1 MPGKLHRLIYVHAGD
16 PGPIGAAIEAGG
28 RLLHFG
34 TEGSGLFGL
43 TIDEKGQPSVAN
55 SRALAVRI
63 DVRTVDELPDDVR
76 SIVGNQV
83 PCVLGQSGTDFAVVV
98 APASLGRSSANLSDL
113 RGKVR
118 YGLARIGW
126 TID

>member
-1 MPGKLHRLIYVHAGD
+1 MPGKLHRLTYVHAGD

-43 TIDEKGQPSVAN
+43 SVDEKGQPSIAN
-55 SRALAVRI
+55 ARALAVRI
-63 DVRTVDELPDDVR
+63 DVKGLDELPADVR
-76 SIVGNQV
+76 AVVGDQV
-83 PCVLGQSGTDFAVVV
+83 PCVLGQSGTEFAVIV
-98 APASLGRSSANLSDL
+98 APASLGRTSANLSDL

>member
-1 MPGKLHRLIYVHAGD
+1 MPGKLHRLTYVHAGD

-43 TIDEKGQPSVAN
+43 SVDEKGQPSIAN
-55 SRALAVRI
+55 ARALAVRI
-63 DVRTVDELPDDVR
+63 DVKGLDELPADVR
-76 SIVGNQV
+76 AVVGVQV
-83 PCVLGQSGTDFAVVV
+83 PCVLGQSGTEFAVIV
-98 APASLGRSSANLSDL
+98 APASLGRTSANLSDL